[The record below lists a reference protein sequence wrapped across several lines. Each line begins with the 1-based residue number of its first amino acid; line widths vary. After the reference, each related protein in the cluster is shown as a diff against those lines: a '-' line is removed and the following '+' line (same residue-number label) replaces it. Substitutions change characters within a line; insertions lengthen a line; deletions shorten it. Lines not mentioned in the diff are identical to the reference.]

1 MTIGTLLVYVY
12 IRVKFFFFQNIFAP
26 APRVGSNRSK
36 GWIQQIH
43 GLDPPDPRVGST
55 RSKGWIHQIQGLD
68 PTDPRVGSSRSK
80 GWIQQI
86 PGLDPTDPRV
96 GSCRPV
102 SVPGVYGVIVK
113 H

>member
-1 MTIGTLLVYVY
+1 MTIGILLVYVY
-12 IRVKFFFFQNIFAP
+12 IRVKFFFQNIFAP

-68 PTDPRVGSSRSK
+68 PTDPRVGS
-80 GWIQQI
+80 
-86 PGLDPTDPRV
+86 
-96 GSCRPV
+96 CRPV
-102 SVPGVYGVIVK
+102 SVPGVYGVIVE